1 MVVLKGEER
10 DMRGRGRG
18 GRRRSS
24 KLVLTWPRSTTWG
37 SNNVMRITM
46 GA

>member
-18 GRRRSS
+18 GGGKRRGR
-24 KLVLTWPRSTTWG
+24 KLVLTWPRST
-37 SNNVMRITM
+37 I
-46 GA
+46 

>member
-10 DMRGRGRG
+10 DMRGRGS
-18 GRRRSS
+18 RRRSS